1 MKTFMFSIKLP
12 TELTKEFLFLIPK
25 QRALIDKLM
34 EEGKVIQYSLS
45 LDRSQL
51 WMTIAANS
59 EKKAMDIFSTF
70 PLVDFMRP
78 TIFELAFHNSIS
90 NQLPKLIMN

>member
-12 TELTKEFLFLIPK
+12 TELTKEFLSLIPK
-25 QRALIDKLM
+25 QRTKIDKLM

-45 LDRSQL
+45 LDRSHL
-51 WMTIAANS
+51 WMTVAANS
-59 EKKAMDIFSTF
+59 EKKAMDVFYTF